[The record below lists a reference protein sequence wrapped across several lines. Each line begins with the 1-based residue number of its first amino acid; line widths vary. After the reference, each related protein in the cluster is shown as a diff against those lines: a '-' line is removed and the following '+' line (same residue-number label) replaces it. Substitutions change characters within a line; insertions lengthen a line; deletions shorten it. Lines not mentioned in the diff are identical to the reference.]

1 MADPTPGPWSV
12 IGFEDLPDVDDLMI
26 VAFDVAAPG
35 ERPPELYIC
44 NIGSDGGRYSA
55 FAPVEAG
62 PQWPASLANARLI
75 AAAPDLL
82 AACKA
87 IELHIASD
95 HPVTDNEHPYLTAV
109 RQLRAAIA
117 KAEGGTACLTA

>member
-1 MADPTPGPWSV
+1 MADPTPGPWHV

-35 ERPPELYIC
+35 EAPPELYIC

-55 FAPVEAG
+55 LAPVEAG
-62 PQWPASLANARLI
+62 GDWPVSLANARLI

-82 AACKA
+82 AA
-87 IELHIASD
+87 LIAVLKVID
-95 HPVTDNEHPYLTAV
+95 RADDRGCPAGALEMA
-109 RQLRAAIA
+109 RAAIA
-117 KAEGGTACLTA
+117 RAEGPR

>member
-75 AAAPDLL
+75 AAAPDLV
-82 AACKA
+82 AALKGLMDSEAEMCKA
-87 IELHIASD
+87 AREA
-95 HPVTDNEHPYLTAV
+95 AV
-109 RQLRAAIA
+109 AAIA
-117 KAEGGTACLTA
+117 KAEGRA

>member
-1 MADPTPGPWSV
+1 MAEHTPGPWGI
-12 IGFEDLPDVDDLMI
+12 IGEEDLPKYDDLVVI
-26 VAFDVAAPG
+26 AFDVSAPG
-35 ERPPELYIC
+35 EFPPSLYIC
-44 NIGSDGGRYSA
+44 NIGSDGGRYMSL
-55 FAPVEAG
+55 APVEAG
-62 PQWPASLANARLI
+62 PQWPVSLANARLI

-87 IELHIASD
+87 IEPHIASD

-117 KAEGGTACLTA
+117 RAEAHTNG